1 MSISIARA
9 TDLLVQKYG
18 GIDKSQPH
26 SGEIGIEPMS
36 QRGWRR
42 HCQRL
47 GVKYVR
53 REAVDPTQTKAPA
66 ESREAVLTQE
76 NAELRR
82 ALATAREGQ
91 TRDYRL
97 VSQLMNLIPQ
107 KQVKYEPA
115 DLGDVTGWRPHE
127 FVLLWSD
134 LHAAERVFSDQVHGL
149 NEYNWDVM
157 LQRHDKLRKSVLS
170 FKENRPY
177 PVRRLR
183 ILGLGDMVS
192 GDIHDELRVTNESV
206 LMEAALQLGLDMS
219 EWVESFIG
227 DFEEITIDGVVGNH
241 GRTSIK
247 PQAKNQHSNFD
258 WMVYQIMKL
267 RLSGYDSVTVNVP
280 KSPFELVNVMG
291 KQLYMFHGDGVR
303 STMPGVPWGGVIR
316 RTNEITKTMEQSFGH
331 IDHFV
336 LGHFH
341 EPNIVFNKRVIVNG
355 SVKGPDEYSLKYFG
369 GGADAAQL
377 LLVFNEKYG
386 MTESAYIDLQGR
398 VIA

>member
-1 MSISIARA
+1 MRTADIKA
-9 TDLLVQKYG
+9 LVQKYG
-18 GIDKSQPH
+18 GIDAAQKHQTEY
-26 SGEIGIEPMS
+26 G
-36 QRGWRR
+36 QKAWRAVCKER
-42 HCQRL
+42 
-47 GVKYVR
+47 GVKFERPGFTATARAEV
-53 REAVDPTQTKAPA
+53 AP
-66 ESREAVLTQE
+66 ESKEAVLAQE

-82 ALATAREGQ
+82 ALAVAREGQ

-107 KQVKYEPA
+107 KQARYEPA

-134 LHAAERVFSDQVHGL
+134 LHAAERVFADQVHGL

-157 LQRHDKLRKSVLS
+157 LQRHDKMRKSVLS
-170 FKENRPY
+170 FKANRPY
-177 PVRRLR
+177 PIPRLR

-219 EWVESFIG
+219 EWVESFVSE
-227 DFEEITIDGVVGNH
+227 FEEITIDGVVGNH
-241 GRTSIK
+241 GRTSVK

-258 WMVYQIMKL
+258 WMVYHIMKL
-267 RLSGYDSVTVNVP
+267 RLAGYPSVTVNVP
-280 KSPFELVNVMG
+280 KSPFEVVQVMG
-291 KQLYMFHGDGVR
+291 KQIYMFHGDGIK

-316 RTNEITKTMEQSFGH
+316 RTNELTQTHERTFGR

-341 EPNIVFNKRVIVNG
+341 EPNVTRNKRVIVNG
-355 SVKGPDEYSLKYFG
+355 SVKGPDEYSLKYLG
-369 GGADAAQL
+369 GGSDAAQL